1 MQVVT
6 FVRFLLL
13 EPDITIIIIII
24 IISLYEHNV
33 SNNIANNNNN
43 NNTGRYPTKYLC
55 ILCYFPIMLMQK
67 ELR

>member
-1 MQVVT
+1 M
-6 FVRFLLL
+6 
-13 EPDITIIIIII
+13 I

-33 SNNIANNNNN
+33 SNNIANNNN